1 MLVVMVVRV
10 ALLAVL
16 LTGAALAQ
24 NATAEQLFREAVQ
37 AQQRGDDSLAVA
49 KYRELI
55 KLRPDMLVAHANLG
69 AALAHLRRFDE
80 AIAEYERALAGA
92 PNNVQ
97 IRANLA
103 LAYYKAGRID
113 RASAGFEALHNL
125 APQEKR
131 ITLLLADCW
140 LQQGENRR
148 VIDLLEPL
156 DAQNR
161 DDLTFSYLYGTA
173 LMRDNQTERSQQIMD
188 RILKNGDSA
197 QARVLM
203 ASARIRKLDY
213 QGAKAD
219 LERALAIDPTLPGVH
234 SLYGVVL
241 DELMDDQA
249 GAQYQKELELN
260 PNDFSANFHLGVY
273 ALHDSRLDAAEA
285 YLKRALDIRPGDP
298 GALLQFATVRSE
310 QGNRQ
315 EACQILEGV
324 TKRYPDFREA
334 HVVLAS
340 LYYRLKRK
348 ADGDRERDIA
358 QKLSVQATT
367 HIH

>member
-1 MLVVMVVRV
+1 MLVMMVVRV
-10 ALLAVL
+10 ALLAVFL
-16 LTGAALAQ
+16 MHAALAQ
-24 NATAEQLFREAVQ
+24 DASPEQLFREAVE
-37 AQQRGDDSLAVA
+37 AQQRGDDALAVS
-49 KYRELI
+49 KYQELI
-55 KLRPDMLVAHANLG
+55 KLRPDIVEAHANLG
-69 AALAHLRRFDE
+69 AALSHLRRFDE

-92 PNNVQ
+92 PDRVQ

-113 RASAGFEALHNL
+113 RAAAEFETSHNL

-140 LQQGENRR
+140 LQQGENRK
-148 VIDLLEPL
+148 VTALLEPL
-156 DAQNR
+156 DPQYR

-173 LMRDNQTERSQQIMD
+173 LMRDNQIERGQEIMD
-188 RILKNGDSA
+188 RILRNGDSA

-203 ASARIRKLDY
+203 ASARMRRLDF

-219 LERALAIDPTLPGVH
+219 LERALEIDPTLPGLH
-234 SLYGVVL
+234 SLYGLVL
-241 DELMDDQA
+241 DELMDTRA
-249 GAQYQKELELN
+249 SAQYQKELELY
-260 PNDFSANFHLGVY
+260 PHDFSANFHLGAY
-273 ALHDSRLDAAEA
+273 ALHDSRLDLAEA
-285 YLKRALDIRPGDP
+285 YLNRALEIRAGDP
-298 GALLQFATVRSE
+298 GALLQLANLRSA
-310 QGNRQ
+310 QDRRD

-334 HVVLAS
+334 HVVLAN

-348 ADGDRERDIA
+348 ADGDREHEIA
-358 QKLSVQATT
+358 RKLSAPATT

>member
-1 MLVVMVVRV
+1 MLVRMVLRA

-16 LTGAALAQ
+16 LIDAAAAQ
-24 NATAEQLFREAVQ
+24 DAGPEQLFREGVE
-37 AQQRGDDSLAVA
+37 AQQRGDDALAVG

-55 KLRPDMLVAHANLG
+55 KLRPDIVEAHANLG
-69 AALAHLRRFDE
+69 AALSHLRRFDE
-80 AIAEYERALAGA
+80 AIAEYELALAGA
-92 PNNVQ
+92 PDNLQ

-113 RASAGFEALHNL
+113 RAATEFETLHNR

-131 ITLLLADCW
+131 FTLLLADCW
-140 LQQGENRR
+140 LQQGENRKA
-148 VIDLLEPL
+148 IALLDPL
-156 DAQNR
+156 DPQYG

-173 LMRDNQTERSQQIMD
+173 LMRDNRMQRGQEIMD

-203 ASARIRKLDY
+203 ASARMRRLDW
-213 QGAKAD
+213 QGARTD
-219 LERALAIDPTLPGVH
+219 LERAIEIDPTLPGVH

-241 DELMDDQA
+241 DELMDTRA

-260 PNDFSANFHLGVY
+260 PNDFAANFHLGVY
-273 ALHDSRLDAAEA
+273 ALHDGRLDSAES
-285 YLKRALDIRPGDP
+285 YLHRALDIRPGDP
-298 GALLQFATVRSE
+298 GALLQLANLRSA
-310 QGNRQ
+310 QDRRD

-324 TKRYPDFREA
+324 VKRYPDFREA
-334 HVVLAS
+334 HVVLAN

-348 ADGDRERDIA
+348 ADGDREHEIA
-358 QKLSVQATT
+358 QKLSAQAST